1 MLYDFVPPEADISSK
16 PHTERVSAMV
26 WGYFG
31 S

>member
-1 MLYDFVPPEADISSK
+1 MLYDFVPPEAEISSK
-16 PHTERVSAMV
+16 PHIEPQAMV